1 MDLKRV
7 TFIIDS
13 HMKNVPLIGMSVN
26 RLCLAASFSTI
37 DAFNIELCVVE
48 AITNSIR
55 HCYGGKVGH
64 EVKVVLTL
72 TQNEIVLDICDIGP
86 PMECD
91 RLKKAIIQC
100 PADDDYDIGSIPEGG
115 RGLGIIR
122 EIMDSVV
129 YRSEKG
135 ENCLTLR
142 KRLPGKEEMQ
152 PAMG

>member
-13 HMKNVPLIGMSVN
+13 DMKNVPLIGMSVN
-26 RLCLAASFSTI
+26 RLCRAASFSTI
-37 DAFNIELCVVE
+37 EAFNIELCVVE
-48 AITNSIR
+48 AVTNSIR
-55 HCYGGKVGH
+55 HCYRGKAGH

-72 TQNEIVLDICDIGP
+72 TQEDIVLDICDIGP
-86 PMECD
+86 PMESD
-91 RLKKAIIQC
+91 MLDKAVIQR
-100 PADDDYDIGSIPEGG
+100 PAGDDYDIESIPEGG
-115 RGLGIIR
+115 RGLGIMR

-142 KRLPGKEEMQ
+142 KKLPEKGT
-152 PAMG
+152 